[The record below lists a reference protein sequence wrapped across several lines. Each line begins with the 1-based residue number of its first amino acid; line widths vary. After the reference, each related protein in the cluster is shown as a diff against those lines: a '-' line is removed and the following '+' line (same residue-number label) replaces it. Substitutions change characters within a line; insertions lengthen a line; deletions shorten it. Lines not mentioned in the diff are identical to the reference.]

1 MTTSDTENG
10 PPPFEAVFSG
20 DDVEQ
25 RIYGT
30 ILQTR
35 EPSTAGAIAEEVGCD
50 PKTARK
56 YLNWFTELGIVTHH
70 DGHPSTYERN
80 DAYFEW
86 RRINQLAGGHSLE
99 ELQQRVRELTETIS
113 TYERK
118 YDAPTP
124 AAVDTVAVVEADD
137 DVTIDIVYG
146 DLSDWA
152 TARQERRRYERARQQ
167 RAGATNHEQ
176 ISG

>member
-1 MTTSDTENG
+1 MTDSDTENR

-35 EPSTAGAIAEEVGCD
+35 EPSTGGAIAEVVGCD

-56 YLNWFTELGIVTHH
+56 YLNWFAELGVVTHH

-86 RRINQLAGGHSLE
+86 RHINQLASEHSLE
-99 ELQQRVRELTETIS
+99 ELKQRVRELTETIS
-113 TYERK
+113 TYERR

-124 AAVDTVAVVEADD
+124 AAVDAVAEADNM
-137 DVTIDIVYG
+137 TIDEVYSDLG
-146 DLSDWA
+146 DWE
-152 TARQERRRYERARQQ
+152 TARQERRRYEQARQQ
-167 RAGATNHEQ
+167 RTGATDHER

>member
-1 MTTSDTENG
+1 MADPDTENG

-20 DDVEQ
+20 DDIEQ
-25 RIYGT
+25 QIYGS

-35 EPSTAGAIAEEVGCD
+35 EPSTAGTIAERVECD
-50 PKTARK
+50 SKTARK
-56 YLNWFTELGIVTHH
+56 YLNWFAELGVVTHH

-86 RRINQLAGGHSLE
+86 RRVNQIVSEHSLE

-113 TYERK
+113 TYERR
-118 YDAPTP
+118 YDAPVP
-124 AAVDTVAVVEADD
+124 AAVDAVTAADT
-137 DVTIDIVYG
+137 VTIDEVYS
-146 DLSDWA
+146 DLGDWA

-167 RAGATNHEQ
+167 RTGATAL
-176 ISG
+176 

>member
-1 MTTSDTENG
+1 MADPDTEHG

-20 DDVEQ
+20 DDIEQ
-25 RIYGT
+25 QIYGS

-35 EPSTAGAIAEEVGCD
+35 EPSTAGTIAERVECD
-50 PKTARK
+50 SKTARK
-56 YLNWFTELGIVTHH
+56 YLNWFAELGVVTHH

-86 RRINQLAGGHSLE
+86 RRVNQLASEHSLE

-113 TYERK
+113 TYERR
-118 YDAPTP
+118 YDARTP
-124 AAVDTVAVVEADD
+124 AAVDAVAAADT
-137 DVTIDIVYG
+137 VTIDEVYS
-146 DLSDWA
+146 DLDGWA
-152 TARQERRRYERARQQ
+152 TARQERRRYEQARQQ
-167 RAGATNHEQ
+167 RTGATDHER

>member
-1 MTTSDTENG
+1 MAGSDTPNG
-10 PPPFEAVFSG
+10 SPPFEEVFSG

-25 RIYGT
+25 RIYGS
-30 ILQTR
+30 ILQIR
-35 EPSTAGAIAEEVGCD
+35 EPSTAGTIAEVVGCD

-56 YLNWFTELGIVTHH
+56 YLNWFAELGIVTHH

-86 RRINQLAGGHSLE
+86 RRSNQLASEHSLE

-113 TYERK
+113 TYERT

-124 AAVDTVAVVEADD
+124 AVVDTVAVVEADD
-137 DVTIDIVYG
+137 DVTIDGVYG
-146 DLSDWA
+146 DLGDWA

-167 RAGATNHEQ
+167 RVGATNHEP